1 MEETEQDELRN
12 EEIQPIEIR
21 MTGPETLRQYP
32 LSIDFL
38 HRGCIIRIGCKH
50 IAFESP
56 NDAIKEIQEYI
67 ADPIGMKKKWEDV
80 LK

>member
-32 LSIDFL
+32 LLIDFL
-38 HRGCIIRIGCKH
+38 HRGCIIRIGCKQ

>member
-1 MEETEQDELRN
+1 MEETEQDALVPT
-12 EEIQPIEIR
+12 EIKL
-21 MTGPETLRQYP
+21 TGPEILRQYP

-67 ADPIGMKKKWEDV
+67 ADPIGMQNKWKDI